1 MKNAIIFGG
10 SGFIGG
16 FFAQHL
22 IENCFY
28 KKVYILDIESPMDKE
43 SSFRK
48 NQFLEF
54 CTFIKKMEEKY
65 QLIS

>member
-22 IENCFY
+22 IENCSY
-28 KKVYILDIESPMDKE
+28 KKIYILDIESPMDKNPL
-43 SSFRK
+43 S
-48 NQFLEF
+48 
-54 CTFIKKMEEKY
+54 EK
-65 QLIS
+65 INF